1 MVRLRF
7 LVRISNNEFI
17 MLNFII
23 ENLILNKSLL
33 TESSRG
39 KDIK

>member
-17 MLNFII
+17 MLNFMI